1 MPITVAET
9 SVTVV
14 FHRSL
19 CCFPHLPSAKSTSC
33 QNLQLHLGSFYN
45 AVMCYRYKN
54 IFAYVLFITVNKM
67 EAYCTYF
74 LKLHEAAREFPVC
87 QPCVLWNPGSCYTN
101 VDTAC
106 CGIPEALTVTP
117 LSPQNSQ
124 AISVEFFT
132 VYIEIGFLCFPARSM

>member
-54 IFAYVLFITVNKM
+54 IFAYVLFITVNKNRG
-67 EAYCTYF
+67 
-74 LKLHEAAREFPVC
+74 LLHLFFKTTWSC
-87 QPCVLWNPGSCYTN
+87 QRISSLPTLRTVKSRILLHKCRHRLLWNTWSLDCNTPFS
-101 VDTAC
+101 A
-106 CGIPEALTVTP
+106 ELTGHLCRV
-117 LSPQNSQ
+117 L
-124 AISVEFFT
+124 T

>member
-45 AVMCYRYKN
+45 AVMCYQYKN

-74 LKLHEAAREFPVC
+74 LNYMKL
-87 QPCVLWNPGSCYTN
+87 
-101 VDTAC
+101 
-106 CGIPEALTVTP
+106 PENFQFA
-117 LSPQNSQ
+117 SP
-124 AISVEFFT
+124 A
-132 VYIEIGFLCFPARSM
+132 YCEIQDLATQM